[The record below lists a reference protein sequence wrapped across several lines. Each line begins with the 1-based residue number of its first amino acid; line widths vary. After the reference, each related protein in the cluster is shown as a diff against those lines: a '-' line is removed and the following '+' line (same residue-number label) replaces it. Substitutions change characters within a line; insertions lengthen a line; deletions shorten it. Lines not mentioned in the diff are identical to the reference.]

1 MKANV
6 KTNIEW
12 KMLCLNVFYAVIAET
27 VSEMTSLESI
37 NLNICYRYR
46 MRYHWRLMMFIS
58 EIES

>member
-46 MRYHWRLMMFIS
+46 MRYHWRLMM
-58 EIES
+58 